1 MRLALNEVLER
12 LTAKYTF
19 AQTDTVLK
27 SVPAGKRFVVTEID
41 VFCDNGCTADVQVV
55 LEFDAAT
62 DVKIVEHPGVA
73 PGSGF
78 VIGDGG
84 SPIAIGDDG
93 EDLLVTVTAP
103 TNGDVCIHVTGYLTE
118 A

>member
-1 MRLALNEVLER
+1 M
-12 LTAKYTF
+12 
-19 AQTDTVLK
+19 LK

-41 VFCDNGCTADVQVV
+41 VFCGNGNTVDVQVV

-78 VIGDGG
+78 VIGDG
-84 SPIAIGDDG
+84 SSAIVFGGDG
-93 EDLLVTVTAP
+93 EDVIVTVTVP
-103 TNGDVCIHVTGYLTE
+103 TGGSVTVHVSGYLVE
-118 A
+118 S

>member
-1 MRLALNEVLER
+1 VRLTLNEDLER
-12 LTAKYTF
+12 LTAKYIL

-41 VFCDNGCTADVQVV
+41 VFCDNGCTVDVQVV

-62 DVKIVEHPGVA
+62 NVKIVEHPGVA

-78 VIGDGG
+78 AIGDGG

-93 EDLLVTVTAP
+93 ADVLVTVSAP
-103 TNGDVCIHVTGYLTE
+103 TSGYVCIHVTGYLTE